1 MREAEGAE
9 KDGRDT
15 GRTAINPFTGQEVP
29 VSLANFV
36 IADYGT
42 GALMAVPAHD
52 TRDFEFAKK
61 YGIPIVKVIEKDKE
75 EKKEDSP
82 RKEEREGGAKAA
94 GDALSAA
101 RLPRRTAIRAG
112 LARCLR
118 SLLGRI
124 FLFPPAN

>member
-29 VSLANFV
+29 VWLANFV

-61 YGIPIVKVIEKDKE
+61 YGIPIVKVIEPE
-75 EKKEDSP
+75 S
-82 RKEEREGGAKAA
+82 RKRRRAA
-94 GDALSAA
+94 V
-101 RLPRRTAIRAG
+101 P
-112 LARCLR
+112 
-118 SLLGRI
+118 
-124 FLFPPAN
+124 